1 MDKKRYKLSDEDFI
15 GDSISIG
22 KVISYIGILA
32 LICIVSFLIAKYI
45 VNIGI
50 GERPIDISEKA

>member
-1 MDKKRYKLSDEDFI
+1 MNKKRYKLSEDEI
-15 GDSISIG
+15 IDSGVGMG
-22 KVISYIGILA
+22 KIVSYIGILA

-45 VNIGI
+45 VNIDV